1 MKGALRC
8 IMLIDDNVDDNFF
21 HERAIK
27 QAEVFDHI
35 VSLNSAQAAL
45 AYLKDPQNPNY
56 ILPEVIFLDI
66 NMPGMDGWDFLDEFS
81 KIDYIDISD
90 IKIIMLSTSSRTEDI
105 EKAKKNVFVDN
116 YTIKPLN
123 YDNLV
128 DLIEEHFN

>member
-1 MKGALRC
+1 MKKLNC
-8 IMLIDDNVDDNFF
+8 ILLVDDN
-21 HERAIK
+21 ESTNYLNRMVIN
-27 QAEVFDHI
+27 EVGCSKKVH
-35 VSLNSAQAAL
+35 SANSAEDAIE
-45 AYLKDPQNPNY
+45 YLELCVNEEYPKPD
-56 ILPEVIFLDI
+56 IIFLDI